1 MLGHCKPAKRVKT
14 RTIMFD
20 SCYSLNVL
28 LFIGVAWC
36 MLWWMYNYFI
46 RTPSFHPLGTIFLHV
61 PSWIQ
66 NLTPN
71 VSLNP
76 KKNDPKLLNIDGWSI
91 GHVLIYATIGL
102 FFPGKYI
109 EILLISFL
117 CETYEY
123 AVGWRARWL
132 LDPVANMIGYI
143 AGSLAEK
150 HYNFNLYNRL
160 KRILIFKKIG
170 CSFSL
175 IAVLILIL
183 FANQPKFMK
192 YAFY

>member
-1 MLGHCKPAKRVKT
+1 
-14 RTIMFD
+14 MFD

-28 LFIGVAWC
+28 LFIGVVWC

-132 LDPVANMIGYI
+132 LDPVANMVGYI
-143 AGSLAEK
+143 AGSIAEK

-160 KRILIFKKIG
+160 KRILMFKKIG

-175 IAVLILIL
+175 IAVLIIIL
-183 FANQPKFMK
+183 FANQPNFMK
-192 YAFY
+192 YSFY